1 MARGTADS
9 SLVKPAH
16 SKVDYTPDELREF
29 QQCCDLS
36 SGALY
41 FMTNFMKI
49 QHPTRGGIKFIPFD
63 YQLELIKNYNDYRYS
78 INMLGRQMGKTT
90 VAAGYLLWYAM
101 FQPDSTILVAAHK
114 AAGASEI
121 MQRIRYAYENVPDHI
136 RAGVSEYNKGSIT
149 FDNGS
154 RILSSTTTETTG
166 RGMSLTLVYC
176 DEFAFVRNTIAKE
189 FWTSLSPTLATGG
202 KAIVTS
208 TPNNDDDQFAMIWA
222 GANNTFDEYGND
234 SHLGV
239 NGFKPYL
246 AVWDQH
252 PDRDEAWAAQERA
265 SIGEERF
272 RREHQCEF
280 VIYDETLIAPLK
292 LVNMRGQ
299 DPIRQMGQVRWYK
312 HPHPNCTYVVSL
324 DPSTGTGGDSAG
336 IQVVELPT
344 LTQVAEWQHNKTPV
358 EGQMRTMMDILQYL
372 KELQVAQIY
381 WSVESNA
388 VGEAA
393 LVVIRDTGEEN
404 FPGEMLHE
412 PKKVSGKKGRRGF
425 YTSHKSK
432 VESCLSLKR
441 LVEHDKITLQS
452 KPLMSELKNFV
463 AKGNSFAAKVGE
475 HDDLVMSLVLA
486 VRMIDYIATFEDEVY
501 ERVNSNLSNDVL
513 SEYSDED
520 EWDGP
525 MPIDL
530 L

>member
-1 MARGTADS
+1 
-9 SLVKPAH
+9 
-16 SKVDYTPDELREF
+16 
-29 QQCCDLS
+29 
-36 SGALY
+36 
-41 FMTNFMKI
+41 
-49 QHPTRGGIKFIPFD
+49 
-63 YQLELIKNYNDYRYS
+63 
-78 INMLGRQMGKTT
+78 
-90 VAAGYLLWYAM
+90 
-101 FQPDSTILVAAHK
+101 
-114 AAGASEI
+114 

-136 RAGVSEYNKGSIT
+136 RAGVMEYNKSSIT

-234 SHLGV
+234 SNLGI
-239 NGFKPYL
+239 NGFKPFM
-246 AVWDQH
+246 AIWNQH
-252 PDRDEAWAAQERA
+252 PERDEAWASQEKA

-272 RREHQCEF
+272 RREHNCEF
-280 VIYDETLIAPLK
+280 VIYDETLITPLK
-292 LVNMRGQ
+292 LVNMQGQ

-324 DPSTGTGGDSAG
+324 DPSTGTGGDAAG
-336 IQVVELPT
+336 IQVIELPT
-344 LTQVAEWQHNKTPV
+344 LVQVAEWQHNKTPV

-372 KELQVAQIY
+372 QELQVKQMY

-412 PKKVSGKKGRRGF
+412 PKKISGKKGRRGF

-441 LVEHDKITLQS
+441 LVEQDKISLMS

-463 AKGNSFAAKVGE
+463 SKGNSFAAKVGE

-501 ERVNSNLSNDVL
+501 ERVNSNLSNDIL
-513 SEYSDED
+513 SEYEED

-525 MPIDL
+525 MPLDIM
-530 L
+530 

>member
-1 MARGTADS
+1 
-9 SLVKPAH
+9 
-16 SKVDYTPDELREF
+16 
-29 QQCCDLS
+29 
-36 SGALY
+36 
-41 FMTNFMKI
+41 
-49 QHPTRGGIKFIPFD
+49 
-63 YQLELIKNYNDYRYS
+63 
-78 INMLGRQMGKTT
+78 
-90 VAAGYLLWYAM
+90 
-101 FQPDSTILVAAHK
+101 
-114 AAGASEI
+114 
-121 MQRIRYAYENVPDHI
+121 
-136 RAGVSEYNKGSIT
+136 
-149 FDNGS
+149 
-154 RILSSTTTETTG
+154 
-166 RGMSLTLVYC
+166 
-176 DEFAFVRNTIAKE
+176 
-189 FWTSLSPTLATGG
+189 
-202 KAIVTS
+202 
-208 TPNNDDDQFAMIWA
+208 
-222 GANNTFDEYGND
+222 
-234 SHLGV
+234 
-239 NGFKPYL
+239 
-246 AVWDQH
+246 
-252 PDRDEAWAAQERA
+252 
-265 SIGEERF
+265 
-272 RREHQCEF
+272 
-280 VIYDETLIAPLK
+280 
-292 LVNMRGQ
+292 
-299 DPIRQMGQVRWYK
+299 
-312 HPHPNCTYVVSL
+312 
-324 DPSTGTGGDSAG
+324 
-336 IQVVELPT
+336 
-344 LTQVAEWQHNKTPV
+344 
-358 EGQMRTMMDILQYL
+358 MMDILQYL

-501 ERVNSNLSNDVL
+501 ERVNSNLTNDVL

>member
-1 MARGTADS
+1 
-9 SLVKPAH
+9 
-16 SKVDYTPDELREF
+16 
-29 QQCCDLS
+29 
-36 SGALY
+36 
-41 FMTNFMKI
+41 
-49 QHPTRGGIKFIPFD
+49 
-63 YQLELIKNYNDYRYS
+63 
-78 INMLGRQMGKTT
+78 MLGRQMGKTT

-136 RAGVSEYNKGSIT
+136 RAGVMEYNKSSIT

-234 SHLGV
+234 SNLGI
-239 NGFKPYL
+239 NGFKPFM
-246 AVWDQH
+246 AIWNQH
-252 PDRDEAWAAQERA
+252 PERDEAWASQEKA

-272 RREHQCEF
+272 RREHNCEF
-280 VIYDETLIAPLK
+280 VIYDETLITPLK
-292 LVNMRGQ
+292 LVNMQGQ

-324 DPSTGTGGDSAG
+324 DPSTGTGGDAAG
-336 IQVVELPT
+336 IQVIELPT
-344 LTQVAEWQHNKTPV
+344 LVQVAEWQHNKTPV

-372 KELQVAQIY
+372 QELQVKQMY

-412 PKKVSGKKGRRGF
+412 PKKISGKKGRRGF

-441 LVEHDKITLQS
+441 LVEQDKISLMS

-463 AKGNSFAAKVGE
+463 SKGNSFAAKVGE

-501 ERVNSNLSNDVL
+501 ERVNSNLSNDIL
-513 SEYSDED
+513 SEYEED

-525 MPIDL
+525 MPLDIM
-530 L
+530 

>member
-9 SLVKPAH
+9 SLVKQAN
-16 SKVDYTPDELREF
+16 SQIDYTPEELREF
-29 QQCCDLS
+29 QACCNLS

-41 FMTNFMKI
+41 FMENFMKI
-49 QHPTRGGIKFIPFD
+49 QHPVRGGIKFIPFD

-136 RAGVSEYNKGSIT
+136 RAGVMEYNKSSIT

-234 SHLGV
+234 SNLGI
-239 NGFKPYL
+239 NGFKPFM
-246 AVWDQH
+246 AIWNQH
-252 PDRDEAWAAQERA
+252 PERDEAWASQEKA

-272 RREHQCEF
+272 RREHNCEF
-280 VIYDETLIAPLK
+280 VIYDETLITPLK
-292 LVNMRGQ
+292 LVNMQGQ

-324 DPSTGTGGDSAG
+324 DPSTGTGGDAAG
-336 IQVVELPT
+336 IQVIELPT
-344 LTQVAEWQHNKTPV
+344 LVQVAEWQHNKTPV

-372 KELQVAQIY
+372 QELQVKQMY

-412 PKKVSGKKGRRGF
+412 PKKISGKKGRRGF

-441 LVEHDKITLQS
+441 LVEQDKISLMS

-463 AKGNSFAAKVGE
+463 SKGNSFAAKVGE

-501 ERVNSNLSNDVL
+501 ERVNSNLSNDIL
-513 SEYSDED
+513 SEYEED

-525 MPIDL
+525 MPLDIM
-530 L
+530 